1 MFRNPRENLYLS
13 TKELVKPSVGRPPT
27 PPKSS
32 KAANKKSPRHEI
44 QLDRQQNL
52 NIHSSAKKPVKS
64 KRSFPGKIP
73 AGKSNTSIL
82 EFFKR
87 VDAPVKE
94 EKIFLDRGSQ
104 SLYRQ
109 PSPKLLS
116 LESDSDES
124 YDHLRFNETTGSIKK
139 RRISGDNS
147 MKDQITILNRDTLE
161 SKSAREIIESIPN
174 ESSSLTL
181 PTIKINP
188 RKGGPFFEDSD
199 TDEESHNSVMESSV
213 SLKFL
218 AKEEKDPVND
228 IQLSIKP
235 DPDSPMGNV
244 SKIESKNNYFSEKTL
259 SNEKK
264 SVQELV
270 ATSEDLY
277 KRNVTNLD
285 LGIIKT
291 EFPPNQEKLIKQQ
304 TNDLSRISDEWDCF
318 EDDEISAGDFD
329 AGEEFVGRKW
339 MEEQGKFESED
350 GSLIKIE
357 NSNKEPEF
365 LQKGLAS
372 TTCPVC
378 NTEFRNISENF
389 FSKHV
394 NECLD
399 FSLAPK
405 LVSNQTE
412 LVESKPAQS
421 DFKSK
426 SARRAAIPK
435 PGQESPFELEALNS
449 TSSSA
454 FSRLMSGKVE
464 DTAWANAAA
473 SENSSRGKPAYQRTC
488 PFYKI
493 IPGFSICV
501 DAFRYGA
508 VQGCNAYFLSHFHS
522 DHYIGLSSSWCHG
535 PIYCSKVTANLVK
548 QQLRVDPKY
557 VFPLEFE
564 KKFKIP
570 ETPNVYVSMISAN
583 HCPGS
588 SLFLY
593 EKITDM
599 GASSRTQRVLHCGDF
614 RACPAHI
621 SHPQLMPDVLDSI
634 TKQYK
639 HQKID
644 VCYLDTTYLDPRY
657 AFPPQEQVIQAC
669 ADMCLSLKSERAEE
683 DSSWEMAKRE
693 RISPGMSKFLGAA
706 RSKVGEGRLST
717 SPPSTKNRG
726 RLLIVCGTYSIGKER
741 ICLGIARALD
751 CKIFAPARKMRIC
764 AALEDEELMSRMTS
778 DPREAQIHMQML
790 MEIRAETLQD
800 YLNSFKPHF
809 SRIVGFRPS
818 GWTYKPPTSRGTQT
832 ATIPQILNSPSW
844 RSSFCLSDLIPQR
857 GSTRESACF
866 GVPYSEHSSFR
877 ELTMFICALRI
888 EKIIPTVN
896 VGSAAGR
903 AKMKGWIERWLAE
916 RRKNGPIRIGD
927 GENEVKWC

>member
-1 MFRNPRENLYLS
+1 MFRNPRENHHLP
-13 TKELVKPSVGRPPT
+13 TKDLVKPSVGRPPT

-32 KAANKKSPRHEI
+32 KTANKNSLLHET
-44 QLDRQQNL
+44 QFSRQRNMKTP
-52 NIHSSAKKPVKS
+52 SSAKKS
-64 KRSFPGKIP
+64 KKGFPMKIT

-82 EFFKR
+82 EFFKKI
-87 VDAPVKE
+87 DAPVKE
-94 EKIFLDRGSQ
+94 EKIFLDGGSH
-104 SLYRQ
+104 SLFRP
-109 PSPKLLS
+109 PSPELLF
-116 LESDSDES
+116 LESESDES
-124 YDHLRFNETTGSIKK
+124 YEHIRFNENTGSVKR
-139 RRISGDNS
+139 RRISADNS
-147 MKDQITILNRDTLE
+147 SN
-161 SKSAREIIESIPN
+161 REILEPKISKETVQSISN
-174 ESSSLTL
+174 E
-181 PTIKINP
+181 N
-188 RKGGPFFEDSD
+188 SD
-199 TDEESHNSVMESSV
+199 TDEESHNSVSKSK
-213 SLKFL
+213 SLEFVTN
-218 AKEEKDPVND
+218 KEKGLVNNTQ
-228 IQLSIKP
+228 ISIKP
-235 DPDSPMGNV
+235 DPELSMGNV
-244 SKIESKNNYFSEKTL
+244 PDIEFKNNHFSEKNL
-259 SNEKK
+259 SNENKLG
-264 SVQELV
+264 QDLV
-270 ATSEDLY
+270 ATSEDLF
-277 KRNVTNLD
+277 KRDVKNLN
-285 LGIIKT
+285 LGITST
-291 EFPPNQEKLIKQQ
+291 ESSPNQKELIKQQ
-304 TNDLSRISDEWDCF
+304 TKDLSRISDEWDYF
-318 EDDEISAGDFD
+318 DDDELPADDFN
-329 AGEEFVGRKW
+329 AGEEFVGRRW
-339 MEEQGKFESED
+339 MEEQSKFENED
-350 GSLIKIE
+350 GILKTIE
-357 NSNKEPEF
+357 KSIEDPKQLQNS
-365 LQKGLAS
+365 LAS

-378 NTEFRNISENF
+378 NAEFRDISENF

-399 FSLAPK
+399 FSLVPR
-405 LVSNQTE
+405 LVPNQTE
-412 LVESKPAQS
+412 VLENKSAQS

-426 SARRAAIPK
+426 FARRAAIPR
-435 PGQESPFELEALNS
+435 PGQESPFEIEVLNYS
-449 TSSSA
+449 SSSA

-557 VFPLEFE
+557 VVPLEFD

-593 EKITDM
+593 EKTTDM
-599 GASSRTQRVLHCGDF
+599 GKSSRTQRVLHCGDF

-683 DSSWEMAKRE
+683 DSSWEVAKRE
-693 RISPGMSKFLGAA
+693 RISSGISKFLGPAK
-706 RSKVGEGRLST
+706 SKTDEGHPSK
-717 SPPSTKNRG
+717 SPLSTKNRG

-741 ICLGIARALD
+741 ICLGIARALN

-778 DPREAQIHMQML
+778 DPKEAQIHMQML
-790 MEIRAETLQD
+790 MEIRAETLQE

-832 ATIPQILNSPSW
+832 ATVPQILNSPSW

-896 VGSAAGR
+896 IGSAAGR

-916 RRKNGPIRIGD
+916 RRKNGPIKIGE
-927 GENEVKWC
+927 GEDEVKWC

>member
-1 MFRNPRENLYLS
+1 MFRNPRENLHLPS
-13 TKELVKPSVGRPPT
+13 KDLMKPSVGRPPT
-27 PPKSS
+27 PPKFS
-32 KAANKKSPRHEI
+32 KTTKKNSPRHETQLSRLRNIKI
-44 QLDRQQNL
+44 Q
-52 NIHSSAKKPVKS
+52 SSAKKSEKS
-64 KRSFPGKIP
+64 KRSFPVKVT

-82 EFFKR
+82 EFFKK
-87 VDAPVKE
+87 VDAPVKD
-94 EKIFLDRGSQ
+94 EKIFLDGGSQ
-104 SLYRQ
+104 PLYR
-109 PSPKLLS
+109 PSSPKLLF
-116 LESDSDES
+116 LESESDECHDYS
-124 YDHLRFNETTGSIKK
+124 RFNETTGSVK
-139 RRISGDNS
+139 RRKISGDNS
-147 MKDQITILNRDTLE
+147 MKDKITISNKEILE
-161 SKSAREIIESIPN
+161 SKIAKEVVQSIPT
-174 ESSSLTL
+174 EISSLTL

-188 RKGGPFFEDSD
+188 RKDGPFFEDSD
-199 TDEESHNSVMESSV
+199 TDEESHESVTKSSVCLEFVTNKDNGLVNDTQLPIKLDPESSKGNIPNIESIDNYLSDKTLNNGKNSVQ
-213 SLKFL
+213 
-218 AKEEKDPVND
+218 D
-228 IQLSIKP
+228 
-235 DPDSPMGNV
+235 
-244 SKIESKNNYFSEKTL
+244 
-259 SNEKK
+259 
-264 SVQELV
+264 LV
-270 ATSEDLY
+270 ATCEDVY
-277 KRNVTNLD
+277 KRGVKNLG
-285 LGIIKT
+285 LGITSK
-291 EFPPNQEKLIKQQ
+291 EFSPNQEELIEQQ
-304 TNDLSRISDEWDCF
+304 TNYLSRISEEWDCF
-318 EDDEISAGDFD
+318 DDDEPSAGDFIF
-329 AGEEFVGRKW
+329 GEEVITRRW
-339 MEEQGKFESED
+339 MKEQDKFERED
-350 GSLIKIE
+350 EILRTIT
-357 NSNKEPEF
+357 NSSTEPKQ
-365 LQKGLAS
+365 LQKSLAS

-378 NTEFRNISENF
+378 NAEFRDISEIV

-405 LVSNQTE
+405 PVPDQIE
-412 LVESKPAQS
+412 VVENKSLQL

-426 SARRAAIPK
+426 FARRAAIPR
-435 PGQESPFELEALNS
+435 PGQESPFEIEALNPS
-449 TSSSA
+449 SSSA
-454 FSRLMSGKVE
+454 FSRLMSGKIE
-464 DTAWANAAA
+464 DTAWKNAAA
-473 SENSSRGKPAYQRTC
+473 SESSSRGKPAYQRTC

-535 PIYCSKVTANLVK
+535 PIYCSRVTANLVK

-557 VFPLEFE
+557 VVPLEFE

-570 ETPNVYVSMISAN
+570 ETPDVYVSMISAN

-593 EKITDM
+593 EKITDT
-599 GASSRTQRVLHCGDF
+599 GTSSRSQRVLHCGDF

-644 VCYLDTTYLDPRY
+644 VCYLDTTYLNPRY

-669 ADMCLSLKSERAEE
+669 VEMCLSLRNERAEE
-683 DSSWEMAKRE
+683 DGSWELAKRE
-693 RISPGMSKFLGAA
+693 RISSGISKFLGPAKNKA
-706 RSKVGEGRLST
+706 GEGHFST

-741 ICLGIARALD
+741 ICLGIARALN

-844 RSSFCLSDLIPQR
+844 RSSFCFSDLIPQR

-896 VGSAAGR
+896 VGSASGR

-916 RRKNGPIRIGD
+916 RRKNGPIKIGE
-927 GENEVKWC
+927 GEDEVKWC